1 MIVSIYRQ
9 KASHKIS
16 IYCESTGLMRI
27 YRSNPAKLSVL
38 HTIAVVNSQG
48 LGSYC
53 IGQSID
59 VEILSNYKAYDNFER
74 YTWLSRSAE
83 KQKKTTILT
92 APSFSLDV
100 ICLQE
105 MNGA

>member
-1 MIVSIYRQ
+1 
-9 KASHKIS
+9 
-16 IYCESTGLMRI
+16 MRI

-59 VEILSNYKAYDNFER
+59 VEILSNYKAYDNF
-74 YTWLSRSAE
+74 
-83 KQKKTTILT
+83 
-92 APSFSLDV
+92 
-100 ICLQE
+100 
-105 MNGA
+105 